1 MKGHFAAVNAV
12 APMVVTFVKERQQ
25 GSNLCGEK
33 STIVSV
39 KTYLVTAVRVPYMR
53 ERRAS

>member
-12 APMVVTFVKERQQ
+12 APMVVKERQQ